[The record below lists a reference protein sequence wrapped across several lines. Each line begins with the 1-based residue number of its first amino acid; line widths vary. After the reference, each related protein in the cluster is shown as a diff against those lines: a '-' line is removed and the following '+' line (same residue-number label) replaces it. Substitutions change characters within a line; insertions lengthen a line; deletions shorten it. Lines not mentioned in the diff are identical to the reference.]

1 MQAQVGL
8 QTQLTNLYDNTSM
21 HVSRMAFR
29 VRPAAVPYG
38 QTASRVEEEEKNSS
52 RDEVERLI
60 QDNHG
65 KKRENGKKMG
75 VESKRGGNDA

>member
-1 MQAQVGL
+1 
-8 QTQLTNLYDNTSM
+8 
-21 HVSRMAFR
+21 
-29 VRPAAVPYG
+29 
-38 QTASRVEEEEKNSS
+38 VEEEEKNSS